1 REDLDGCGL
10 AGAVGAEQSEDLALA
25 DGDGHPVES
34 LDGWLAA
41 TRRIRLDQ
49 VRGLDGKGGCCGRG
63 GAGSGRRGPEGVGHG
78 DSLGEEATRGAA
90 VGFWCIRKAAGG
102 MATGSTRGDGLV
114 RPARALPRLP
124 GLARSR
130 SW

>member
-1 REDLDGCGL
+1 TGHHRRRARLLRDQPDRPPDAVWISRDVVTGDNRLPGVRRGQGREDLDGCGL

-49 VRGLDGKGGCCGRG
+49 VRGLDGKGGC
-63 GAGSGRRGPEGVGHG
+63 
-78 DSLGEEATRGAA
+78 
-90 VGFWCIRKAAGG
+90 
-102 MATGSTRGDGLV
+102 
-114 RPARALPRLP
+114 
-124 GLARSR
+124 
-130 SW
+130 